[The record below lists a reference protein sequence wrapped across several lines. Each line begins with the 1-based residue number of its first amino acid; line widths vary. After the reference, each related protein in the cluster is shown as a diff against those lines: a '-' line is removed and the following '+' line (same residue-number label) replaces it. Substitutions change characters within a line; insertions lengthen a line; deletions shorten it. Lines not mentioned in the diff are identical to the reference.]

1 MAWTRRRSGSLHGP
15 ARRRLAARDR
25 RDAGMSDDPGTDRR
39 HPSAK
44 PGASTYYGGA
54 PTRVEYVTTSDGVRI
69 AYARRGRGQVVVWMP
84 PIPARHIELEWKQ
97 PDDRRWLEWLASR
110 YTLVQYDPRGM
121 GLSDR
126 NVGSFSLEA
135 FERDLDAVVG
145 RVATGAVSLFAKVNS
160 GAMAVAYAAHH
171 PERVS
176 QLVLWCATPR
186 VAEGV
191 GSHLDALIALAE
203 RDWDLF
209 VQTAAHLVRGW
220 TNGESAQQGAGL
232 LRAAVRHR

>member
-1 MAWTRRRSGSLHGP
+1 MIDDGGI
-15 ARRRLAARDR
+15 DR
-25 RDAGMSDDPGTDRR
+25 RQVWSKTGG
-39 HPSAK
+39 
-44 PGASTYYGGA
+44 STYYGSV

-126 NVGSFSLEA
+126 TVTSYSLA
-135 FERDLDAVVG
+135 GFESDLDAVVG
-145 RVATGAVSLFAKVNS
+145 RVATGSVSLFAKVNS
-160 GAMAVAYAAHH
+160 GALAVAYAAHH

-186 VAEGV
+186 VGEGV

-209 VQTAAHLVRGW
+209 VHAAAHLVRG
-220 TNGESAQQGAGL
+220 SASTSM
-232 LRAAVRHR
+232 RR